1 MHAANEKYMYLL
13 LFKLKVYQ
21 SFGDSFQQ
29 LISSVLFHAMPGFQS
44 IQPYGNWGDG
54 GNDGWIQTDDHYF
67 QVYGP
72 KPTTQSSPLSEV
84 KKAITDFHKLP
95 SKWGHVK
102 KYSFVL
108 NDHFLG
114 VPAQVAA
121 ELKNLQQNAG
131 LLGANVIGA
140 NELLQFF
147 MQLPDYVKIDIV
159 GGIPTSLPDFVD
171 DRAVKD
177 LLSYLIDNISGSFGF
192 LAESAPIFEE
202 KIVFN
207 GISEAIGSRL
217 RQNSYQINYID
228 DYLDA
233 VDDSL
238 KQSVAEEVNK
248 VYKQSLIDIASDTPN
263 AADLRYLWMMDK
275 LIPPT
280 VHDSN
285 KHSLAAYR
293 QAAELVLAKYF
304 ETCDAYEHP
313 SSLVTAQAR

>member
-1 MHAANEKYMYLL
+1 
-13 LFKLKVYQ
+13 
-21 SFGDSFQQ
+21 
-29 LISSVLFHAMPGFQS
+29 
-44 IQPYGNWGDG
+44 
-54 GNDGWIQTDDHYF
+54 
-67 QVYGP
+67 
-72 KPTTQSSPLSEV
+72 
-84 KKAITDFHKLP
+84 
-95 SKWGHVK
+95 
-102 KYSFVL
+102 
-108 NDHFLG
+108 
-114 VPAQVAA
+114 
-121 ELKNLQQNAG
+121 